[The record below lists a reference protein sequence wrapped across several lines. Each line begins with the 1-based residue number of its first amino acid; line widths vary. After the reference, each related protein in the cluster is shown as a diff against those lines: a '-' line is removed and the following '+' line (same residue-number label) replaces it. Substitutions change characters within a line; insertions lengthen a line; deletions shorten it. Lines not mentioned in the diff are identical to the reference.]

1 MKLLLIGAMGVGGVE
16 ATEGL
21 IQSAATVV
29 DGITPMDAFKLA
41 IQLAIGLFTVYMQNR
56 QAKRKPKAK
65 TDGNS

>member
-29 DGITPMDAFKLA
+29 DGVTPMDAIKLG
-41 IQLAIGLFTVYMQNR
+41 IQLVIGLFTVYMQHR
-56 QAKRKPKAK
+56 HSKRKPKAK